1 MGKVAS
7 IAAVIAVLVAGGG
20 TYLYLQ
26 KSSPASAAGDSKTH
40 GHGGGANADNKP
52 EHVVSITPSQ
62 GTTGVNGA
70 ADIRVVFSEPLSASS
85 PMPTETPAIQGT
97 WQRSGDAAVFVP
109 AAGFPERTKVTVQ
122 VPGGTTGVQ
131 SAGGGLLA
139 TAVTAKFKV
148 GGYSTIRME
157 QLLAQ
162 LGYLPLTWAP
172 TTGTAAPLS
181 NANAQ
186 LSAAY
191 APQKGTYTWEAG
203 YPSELTSLWRPNKAT
218 IVLKGAV
225 MAFEADH
232 GLTLD
237 GVIGPHVWRAMF
249 KALANNATNK
259 HGYTYALASQKTP
272 ETLTVWHN
280 GKQIFRNLANTGI
293 PAAPTTVGTDP
304 VYLRLRFQ
312 IMKGRNPDGT
322 KYADPVSWVSYF
334 RAGEAVHYFPRGSYG
349 FQQSL
354 GCVELP
360 YGPAKRIWPYMT
372 YGTLVT
378 VTAP

>member
-1 MGKVAS
+1 VAS
-7 IAAVIAVLVAGGG
+7 IAAVLAVLVAGGG

-26 KSSPASAAGDSKTH
+26 KSSSASAAGDSKTS
-40 GHGGGANADNKP
+40 GHGGGSSQADRKP
-52 EHVVSITPSQ
+52 EHVVSITPAD
-62 GTTGVNGA
+62 GTAGVNGA
-70 ADIRVVFSEPLSASS
+70 AAIRVVFSEPLGTSS
-85 PMPTETPAIQGT
+85 PMPTETPAIPGT
-97 WQRSGDAAVFVP
+97 WQRSGSAAVFVP
-109 AAGFPERTKVTVQ
+109 TKGFPERTKVTVQ
-122 VPGGTTGVQ
+122 VPAGAPGVQ
-131 SAGGGLLA
+131 SSGGGRLA
-139 TAVTAKFKV
+139 TAVTATFRT
-148 GGYSTIRME
+148 GRYSSVRME

-172 TTGTAAPLS
+172 DTGTAAALS
-181 NANAQ
+181 DANAQ

-191 APQKGTYTWEAG
+191 DPPQGSYTWESG
-203 YPSELTSLWRPNKAT
+203 YPSQLSSLWRPNKAT

-225 MAFEADH
+225 MAFESDH

-249 KALANNATNK
+249 RALRRDDTNK
-259 HGYTYALASQKTP
+259 HGYTYALASQKSP

-304 VYLRLRFQ
+304 VYIKLRFQ
-312 IMKGRNPDGT
+312 IMKGKNPDGT

-360 YGPAKRIWPYMT
+360 YGPAKHIWPYLT